1 MLIAIP
7 LALSAFTHLWNP
19 IGFPS
24 IHVDEA
30 HYMRRAVQVLEGMG
44 PQDPYYPYDH
54 PYFGQLFLAGV
65 LKLVGYPNSVLSLL
79 NHPSSNN
86 PNPNPSN
93 PSSISNLSSSSFTSS
108 PISTS
113 NSTSPISTAAN
124 NIRNSIEMLYLV
136 PRVLMGLLAVIDTFL
151 VYKIAERRYNRTVA
165 LIASVL
171 FAVMPLTWILRLIV
185 LDSIQ
190 LPFLLCSILFAT
202 YYPIKKTDF
211 AKNNSKNNDDAINKK
226 NILLI
231 LLSGVFLGLAI
242 FTKLPAVTMIPVV
255 GFLIYQNNNKL
266 KILGLWFIPVILI
279 PLIWPI
285 YSISVGQFNQWI
297 NGVIWQGTERHGG
310 KTLYDIILS
319 FFRID
324 PVLVVLGLAG
334 LVVFPA
340 VAALTTS
347 AASAAAATI
356 KKDFLFLP
364 LWLFPYLLLIYF
376 IGWAIIFYLIPVL
389 PVFCIAAARLIEYL
403 MKRIIRSSRRFN
415 EEKKELEDAQKNVVY
430 KKSSLSLLPSFAV
443 TSMIVIFGLLTS
455 TILITTNISLP
466 QFEAAAFVVYD
477 TQHNNS
483 YTGNSTKSDDDIT
496 IISSPIYSWIFDYVF
511 HRSHV
516 FSHDR
521 DTQPIQTKKV
531 LLIVDGTYKR
541 VLSKIE
547 GEDEKQVKR
556 LEMLYNS
563 TDTIATYDDD
573 TTRYEHNSYNNNY
586 YPYASMSENR
596 IGGGGI
602 AITATY

>member
-1 MLIAIP
+1 LV
-7 LALSAFTHLWNP
+7 LSAFTHIWNP
-19 IGFPS
+19 VGFPTLRP
-24 IHVDEA
+24 DEGA
-30 HYMRRAVQVLEGMG
+30 YMRRAMHVLEGLG
-44 PQDPYYPYDH
+44 PQDPASRFDHSQDSTSSYDH

-65 LKLVGYPNSVLSLL
+65 LKLIGYPTSVL
-79 NHPSSNN
+79 
-86 PNPNPSN
+86 NPSG
-93 PSSISNLSSSSFTSS
+93 SSLSFSSSSSS
-108 PISTS
+108 SS
-113 NSTSPISTAAN
+113 SSSASLNSLQH
-124 NIRNSIEMLYLV
+124 SIEMLYLV
-136 PRVLMGLLAVIDTFL
+136 PRVLMGILSIIDTFL
-151 VYKIAERRYNRTVA
+151 VYKIADRRYNRSVA

-171 FAVMPLTWILRLIV
+171 FAVMPMTWILRLIV

-190 LPFLLCSILFAT
+190 LPFLLCSILFAI

-211 AKNNSKNNDDAINKK
+211 AKNNGKNNDDAINKK

-242 FTKLPAVTMIPVV
+242 FTKLPAVTMVPVV
-255 GFLIYQNNNKL
+255 GFLIYQNNNSNNNKL
-266 KILGLWFIPVILI
+266 KLLGLWFIPVILI

-310 KTLYDIILS
+310 KTLYDVLLS

-340 VAALTTS
+340 VAVITTS
-347 AASAAAATI
+347 AAAAAASTI
-356 KKDFLFLP
+356 KNKDFLFLP

-376 IGWAIIFYLIPVL
+376 IGWAIIFYLIPIL
-389 PVFCIAAARLIEYL
+389 PVFCIAAARVIEYL

-415 EEKKELEDAQKNVVY
+415 EEKKEREDAQKNIVY
-430 KKSSLSLLPSFAV
+430 KKSSLSLLPSLAV
-443 TSMIVIFGLLTS
+443 TSVIVIFGLLTS
-455 TILITTNISLP
+455 TILITTNISPP

-477 TQHNNS
+477 TQHNNNR
-483 YTGNSTKSDDDIT
+483 YTGNNTKSDDDIT
-496 IISSPIYSWIFDYVF
+496 IISSPIYSWTFDYIF

-531 LLIVDGTYKR
+531 ILIVDGTYKR

-573 TTRYEHNSYNNNY
+573 TTRYEHNNNY

-602 AITATY
+602 EIKANY

>member
-1 MLIAIP
+1 LV
-7 LALSAFTHLWNP
+7 LSAFTHIWNP
-19 IGFPS
+19 VGFPTLRP
-24 IHVDEA
+24 DEGA
-30 HYMRRAVQVLEGMG
+30 YMRRAMHVLEGLG
-44 PQDPYYPYDH
+44 PQDPASRFDHSQDSTSSYDH

-65 LKLVGYPNSVLSLL
+65 LKLIGYPTSVL
-79 NHPSSNN
+79 
-86 PNPNPSN
+86 NPSG
-93 PSSISNLSSSSFTSS
+93 SSLSFSSSSSS
-108 PISTS
+108 SS
-113 NSTSPISTAAN
+113 SSASLNSLQH
-124 NIRNSIEMLYLV
+124 SIEMLYLV
-136 PRVLMGLLAVIDTFL
+136 PRVLMGILSIIDTFL
-151 VYKIAERRYNRTVA
+151 VYKIADRRYNRSVA

-171 FAVMPLTWILRLIV
+171 FAVMPMTWILRLIV

-190 LPFLLCSILFAT
+190 LPFLLCSILFAI

-211 AKNNSKNNDDAINKK
+211 AKNNGKNNDDAINKK

-242 FTKLPAVTMIPVV
+242 FTKLPAVTMVPVV
-255 GFLIYQNNNKL
+255 GFLIYQNNNSNNNKL
-266 KILGLWFIPVILI
+266 KLLGLWFIPVILI

-310 KTLYDIILS
+310 KTLYDVLLS

-340 VAALTTS
+340 VAVITTS
-347 AASAAAATI
+347 AAAAAASTI
-356 KKDFLFLP
+356 KNKDFLFLP

-376 IGWAIIFYLIPVL
+376 IGWAIIFYLIPIL
-389 PVFCIAAARLIEYL
+389 PVFCIAAARVIEYL

-415 EEKKELEDAQKNVVY
+415 EEKKEREDAQKNIVY
-430 KKSSLSLLPSFAV
+430 KKSSLSLLPSLAV
-443 TSMIVIFGLLTS
+443 TSVIVIFGLLTS
-455 TILITTNISLP
+455 TILITTNISPP

-477 TQHNNS
+477 TQHNNNR
-483 YTGNSTKSDDDIT
+483 YTGNNTKSDDDIT
-496 IISSPIYSWIFDYVF
+496 IISSPIYSWTFDYIF

-531 LLIVDGTYKR
+531 ILIVDGTYKR

-573 TTRYEHNSYNNNY
+573 TTRYEHNNNY

-602 AITATY
+602 EIKANY